1 MTEDRSDLASET
13 TARQLQYL
21 LYMHTRRGKSRTI
34 AACAD
39 YFGISRSEAHKVFD
53 ALEEK
58 GLVSRGDD
66 GIKPTDRVRAVL
78 GPLSE
83 RAEEVAIHFRDFG
96 YSDAR
101 AKYEA
106 TLLICSLPDETT
118 RIMTARL
125 LAARVLGA
133 VKSAVNDALSALPDG
148 VYPIY
153 DFTVKGAN
161 GKDLA
166 KGAMG
171 SDGFRRP
178 AALVSARGVCGLEL
192 RAMTIRVKLPGGKTV
207 QGTLSGLWYLRNGEY
222 EECISSG
229 ERWCVPGDAL
239 TVTREGGAYVC
250 RLRCL
255 ASAEDSCRMPGKS
268 ECELVFTVSAQSE
281 RILLRKEAGK
291 GRKAKRGDEG
301 PVFLSDN

>member
-1 MTEDRSDLASET
+1 MTENRSDRANEA

-21 LYMHTRRGKSRTI
+21 FYMHTRRGKSRTI

-39 YFGISRSEAHKVFD
+39 YFGISRSGTYKVFD

-58 GLVSRGDD
+58 GLVLRGGE
-66 GIKPTDRVRAVL
+66 GIKLTARARASL

-83 RAEEVAIHFRDFG
+83 MAEELAIHLRGFG

-101 AKYEA
+101 AKDEA
-106 TLLICSLPDETT
+106 ALLICSLPDETA
-118 RIMTARL
+118 RLMTARL
-125 LAARVLGA
+125 LAARVLDAAKSTVNGA
-133 VKSAVNDALSALPDG
+133 FPALSDG

-153 DFTVKGAN
+153 DFTVKSVN

-166 KGAMG
+166 KGPMG

-178 AALVSARGVCGLEL
+178 AVLVLARGVCGLEL
-192 RAMTIRVKLPGGKTV
+192 RAMTIRVKLRGGKTA

-222 EECISSG
+222 AECASSH

-239 TVTREGGAYVC
+239 TVTREGEAYVC

-255 ASAEDSCRMPGKS
+255 ASAEASCHMPEKS
-268 ECELVFTVSAQSE
+268 ESELVFTVSAQSE
-281 RILLRKEAGK
+281 RMLLRKETGK
-291 GRKAKRGDEG
+291 GRKATRKDSG